1 MLKHSRRSR
10 GFTLV
15 ELLVVIG
22 IIALLISILLPSLN
36 RAREQAN
43 RIKCASNLR
52 QIGQAIQIYA
62 NESKGQFPR
71 TYFNLAS
78 TMVITTTQG
87 YTTADD
93 WSYTL
98 VGENNVPASL
108 FLLLRTGDII
118 PEAFICPSS
127 DGEKGFNDGTDYT
140 KSGNWQLIPQH
151 LSYSYV
157 VPFPS
162 QAAREAGWKLNY
174 TLNSD
179 FPICADMN
187 PGTTGGNPQDDIT
200 VPQNSPRNTMLNANS
215 NNHNG
220 DGQNVLYADGHVDWQ
235 PTPYCGTQRPI
246 AASPKDH
253 IWTAGAV
260 ADAMAKPSFTQK
272 VPQDAYDVILL
283 PTDDAGGGGT

>member
-1 MLKHSRRSR
+1 MLKHSRRRRSG

-43 RIKCASNLR
+43 RIKCGSNLR

-62 NESKGQFPR
+62 NENKGQFPR
-71 TYFNLAS
+71 RYFNLAS
-78 TMVITTTQG
+78 TTVITDTTG
-87 YTTADD
+87 YKNTAPPP
-93 WSYTL
+93 THME
-98 VGENNVPASL
+98 VKENNVTASL
-108 FLLLRTGDII
+108 FLLLTTGDIV
-118 PEAFICPSS
+118 PEAFVCPSS
-127 DGEKGFNDGTDYT
+127 DGEKGFNDGTDIQN
-140 KSGNWQLIPQH
+140 SANWQLIPQH

-200 VPQNSPRNTMLNANS
+200 IQQNAR
-215 NNHNG
+215 
-220 DGQNVLYADGHVDWQ
+220 
-235 PTPYCGTQRPI
+235 
-246 AASPKDH
+246 AAR
-253 IWTAGAV
+253 W
-260 ADAMAKPSFTQK
+260 
-272 VPQDAYDVILL
+272 
-283 PTDDAGGGGT
+283 

>member
-62 NESKGQFPR
+62 NENKGAFPR
-71 TYFNLAS
+71 RYFNLAS

-87 YTTADD
+87 YKNGPPAPLPADI
-93 WSYTL
+93 
-98 VGENNVPASL
+98 GENNVPASL
-108 FLLLRTGDII
+108 FLLLTTGDIV

-127 DGEKGFNDGTDYT
+127 DGEKGFNDGTDIQN
-140 KSGNWQLIPQH
+140 SANWQEIPRH
-151 LSYSYV
+151 MTYSYV

-162 QAAREAGWKLNY
+162 QAARDSGWKLNY

-179 FPICADMN
+179 FPIAADIN
-187 PGTTGGNPQDDIT
+187 PGMTGGNPQDDIT
-200 VPQNSPRNTMLNANS
+200 VPQNAPRSTMLNANS

-220 DGQNVLYADGHVDWQ
+220 DGQNVLYADGHVDWC
-235 PTPYCGTQRPI
+235 PTPYCGVQRPT
-246 AASPKDH
+246 AGAPKDH
-253 IWTAGAV
+253 IWTAGLV
-260 ADAMAKPSFTQK
+260 ADAAAKPSITQK
-272 VPQDAYDVILL
+272 VPQDQYDVILL
-283 PTDDAGGGGT
+283 PSDDAGGQF